1 MNTARTLRWAR
12 RRAGMT
18 QRQLATVTGIAQP
31 TIARIETGDN
41 VPRLDTLQRLL
52 IATGHQL
59 GVDPQA
65 GQGVD
70 RTLIAEMLKRS
81 PAERLVTLPAEARFL
96 SQLGAAKRIG
106 NRS

>member
-1 MNTARTLRWAR
+1 
-12 RRAGMT
+12 MT

-65 GQGVD
+65 GRGVD
-70 RTLIAEMLKRS
+70 RTLIAEMLERS
-81 PAERLVTLPAEARFL
+81 PAERLASLQAEARFL
-96 SQLGAAKRIG
+96 NQLDGAKRIG
-106 NRS
+106 RAS